1 MGEAMWPGGDGLL
14 EKVPP
19 SGRVAASLDSPLGA
33 FAWHGSWALDGPGQ
47 VRSHVRMYACGLV
60 LDLDLDPDLVQ
71 SCLAL

>member
-14 EKVPP
+14 EKVPRP
-19 SGRVAASLDSPLGA
+19 GASRHLWIPLWGRL
-33 FAWHGSWALDGPGQ
+33 HGMGRGPGQ
-47 VRSHVRMYACGLV
+47 VHSHVRMYACSLV